1 MTQQS
6 ISIAPRAFAA
16 LLASCSRT
24 VMAQDSKPILAS
36 DLEPLL
42 RNGFRRNEVKRAL
55 AKRLHGNLASDAA
68 EPEVVAGK
76 LLDMLDGGAK
86 PEKESPMNTNDRSPP
101 RRRTARDGI
110 DAELQKALR
119 RKLDA
124 REFEAV
130 MAALGGGN
138 SENDEPSE
146 ESDYARQQF
155 SAAPPSDPDDDD
167 DNNVSSGQED
177 MGGTVTVAKPG
188 DFDDDDT
195 ADDDP
200 PAFGGQPL
208 VGGKLRPL
216 STKPSRNP
224 TPDCQSQAMD
234 ESFAKRW
241 PDAARLG
248 PGESQRQYRNGV
260 PVPDERLLGGST
272 PTPRR
277 ASAMDGAASVRSAK
291 SFADRFPE
299 VTRIRVEG

>member
-1 MTQQS
+1 MRTNQIN
-6 ISIAPRAFAA
+6 ISPRAYAA
-16 LLASCSRT
+16 LLASALRS
-24 VMAQDSKPILAS
+24 VLAQDAKPILAS
-36 DLEPLL
+36 DIEPLL
-42 RNGFRRNEVKRAL
+42 RGGFRRHEIERAL
-55 AKRLHGNLASDAA
+55 ARKLKGRLASDTANPEDVA
-68 EPEVVAGK
+68 SKLVGMLHEPERETTMTTSK
-76 LLDMLDGGAK
+76 
-86 PEKESPMNTNDRSPP
+86 DRSPM
-101 RRRTARDGI
+101 RRKSARDGI